1 MARTCARG
9 QAHILVA
16 EGPQTGGRV
25 EAGAG
30 GRAGSDL
37 KMVDSTTHRQ
47 HPGVYRHIEARLDL
61 RRTVAEFSGAGCN
74 DWAFGLLGMMGEPQ
88 SS

>member
-1 MARTCARG
+1 
-9 QAHILVA
+9 
-16 EGPQTGGRV
+16 
-25 EAGAG
+25 
-30 GRAGSDL
+30 
-37 KMVDSTTHRQ
+37 MVDSTTHRQ